1 MASIKLVYFDIRGRA
16 EFIRLVL
23 EAAGQTYEDERV
35 QFADWETVK
44 PTTPHGSLPYLVYN
58 GKVYGQSGAI
68 AAFLAREFGLY
79 GKTNLDGL
87 RIDEVHGLWEDQMPN
102 IFKYR
107 WIKDE
112 TKKAE
117 CLKKALEEDL
127 PKYFGIYENMLK
139 DNGGSGYLVGNSVSL
154 GDLYLYDLQD
164 NLLQLKKDAL
174 KDYPLMQKLRQNV
187 ESQPLIKAY
196 LARRKETIF

>member
-23 EAAGQTYEDERV
+23 EAAGQEYEDERV
-35 QFADWETVK
+35 QFADWPTVK
-44 PTTPHGSLPYLVYN
+44 PS
-58 GKVYGQSGAI
+58 
-68 AAFLAREFGLY
+68 LY

-87 RIDEVHGLWEDQMPN
+87 RIDEVHGLWEDQMQN
-102 IFKYR
+102 I
-107 WIKDE
+107 
-112 TKKAE
+112 AE
-117 CLKKALEEDL
+117 FLRKALEEDL
-127 PKYFGIYENMLK
+127 PKYFGFYEKMLK

-154 GDLYLYDLQD
+154 GDFYLYDMQD

-187 ESQPLIKAY
+187 ESQPLVKAY

>member
-23 EAAGQTYEDERV
+23 EAAGQEYEDERV
-35 QFADWETVK
+35 QFADW
-44 PTTPHGSLPYLVYN
+44 PT
-58 GKVYGQSGAI
+58 VYGQSGAI

-87 RIDEVHGLWEDQMPN
+87 RIDEVHGLWEDQMQN
-102 IFKYR
+102 IVKYR
-107 WIKDE
+107 WTKDE
-112 TKKAE
+112 TEKAE
-117 CLKKALEEDL
+117 FLRKALEEDL
-127 PKYFGIYENMLK
+127 PKYFGFYEKMLK

-154 GDLYLYDLQD
+154 GDFYLYDMQD

-187 ESQPLIKAY
+187 ESQPLVKAY